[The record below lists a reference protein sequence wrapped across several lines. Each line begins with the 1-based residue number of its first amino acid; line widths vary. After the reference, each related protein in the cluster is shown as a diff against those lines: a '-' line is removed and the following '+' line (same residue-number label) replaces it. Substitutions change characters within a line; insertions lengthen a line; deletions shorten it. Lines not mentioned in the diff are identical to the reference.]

1 MLQTSWK
8 QHTYYFM
15 RPEARARTSASELTD
30 LSCSEQVNR
39 AEFRWRCLSI
49 SSTTR
54 KAARARQPR
63 LVFLDRLR
71 VLRLTLYSE
80 QCASSPV
87 VAFSRHDYSSVID
100 CHRPPLID

>member
-1 MLQTSWK
+1 
-8 QHTYYFM
+8 M

-54 KAARARQPR
+54 KAARARQSR
-63 LVFLDRLR
+63 LDVLHRLCI
-71 VLRLTLYSE
+71 LSLTLCSK
-80 QCASSPV
+80 QRGSSRV
-87 VAFSRHDYSSVID
+87 VVLIE
-100 CHRPPLID
+100 CHLSAIARII